1 MKLTMT
7 LKNLK
12 LKASS
17 PFTSPDSVEIRQALG
32 QTAYFRVGF
41 SLFTGSW
48 PSAQFLASL
57 SFFFFSFFLFWSRN
71 KAHKSTCEH
80 VMGLTHTWYL
90 LSSEAWCIIFMTM
103 SDTIAVIINRAIT
116 SDELVNA
123 HT

>member
-17 PFTSPDSVEIRQALG
+17 PSTSPDRVEIIQALG
-32 QTAYFRVGF
+32 QTAYFRVGL
-41 SLFTGSW
+41 SLFTGAW
-48 PSAQFLASL
+48 PSAHFLASL
-57 SFFFFSFFLFWSRN
+57 SFSFSLFWSRN
-71 KAHKSTCEH
+71 KAAPSTYEH

-90 LSSEAWCIIFMTM
+90 ICLEAWYIIFMTA
-103 SDTIAVIINRAIT
+103 SDAIVGIINRAIT
-116 SDELVNA
+116 SDELVKA

>member
-17 PFTSPDSVEIRQALG
+17 PSASPDRVEIIQALG
-32 QTAYFRVGF
+32 QTAYFRAGH

-48 PSAQFLASL
+48 PSAHFLASL
-57 SFFFFSFFLFWSRN
+57 SSFSFFLFWSRN
-71 KAHKSTCEH
+71 KAAPSTCEH
-80 VMGLTHTWYL
+80 VMGLTRTWYL
-90 LSSEAWCIIFMTM
+90 LCLEAWYIIFMTV
-103 SDTIAVIINRAIT
+103 SDAIVGIINRAIT

>member
-17 PFTSPDSVEIRQALG
+17 PFTSPDRVEIIQALG

-57 SFFFFSFFLFWSRN
+57 SFFSFFLFWSRN

-90 LSSEAWCIIFMTM
+90 LSLEAWYIIFMTM
-103 SDTIAVIINRAIT
+103 SDTIVVIINRVIT